1 MKGHVINN
9 AVPQPNTN
17 ILAEKLANI
26 ADYIRFLVGI
36 LQQTPERH
44 GPIHHFLFRPEEPSF
59 LADSEVWVD
68 DGEECFICK
77 EPLINQAE
85 RCIGEPSPEPD
96 NEPRACHPLRLWPCD
111 HIVGD
116 QCFKLWMSNS
126 VNSEAGLCPFC
137 RQPLLVAPQPQS
149 VPQSVMRKIKWYL
162 SSSQLSSVP
171 DHVVHDL
178 RELRVQLTSQPLTS
192 HQLRNLAG
200 PLRMLS
206 LTLFWCGAR
215 FGGPLATIFSG
226 LPVVDKIIAVLTILA
241 QPVIS
246 IVEMDALSLFLQAIV
261 HGLYFC
267 LGR

>member
-1 MKGHVINN
+1 
-9 AVPQPNTN
+9 
-17 ILAEKLANI
+17 
-26 ADYIRFLVGI
+26 
-36 LQQTPERH
+36 
-44 GPIHHFLFRPEEPSF
+44 
-59 LADSEVWVD
+59 
-68 DGEECFICK
+68 
-77 EPLINQAE
+77 
-85 RCIGEPSPEPD
+85 
-96 NEPRACHPLRLWPCD
+96 
-111 HIVGD
+111 
-116 QCFKLWMSNS
+116 
-126 VNSEAGLCPFC
+126 
-137 RQPLLVAPQPQS
+137 
-149 VPQSVMRKIKWYL
+149 
-162 SSSQLSSVP
+162 
-171 DHVVHDL
+171 VVHDL